1 MTANV
6 SDDWALDAD
15 PLVQLRAWVE
25 EARRTDLREPTA
37 MALATMSPD
46 GGPTVRMVLL
56 RGIGEDG
63 LRFHTNYSS
72 AKGRDLSADPRA
84 AAVLYWDPLQRQV
97 RVSGPV
103 ERLSDADS
111 TAYFDSRPRGS
122 RIAAWASAQSTP
134 VASRAVLEQ
143 AYTAA
148 EIRFPDDAT
157 IPRPPY
163 WGGYRLIPHTYEFWR
178 GRDNRL
184 HDRMRYDRT
193 ANGTWRRERL
203 AP

>member
-63 LRFHTNYSS
+63 LRFHTNYGS

-148 EIRFPDDAT
+148 EVRFPDDAT

-193 ANGTWRRERL
+193 ADGTWRRERL

>member
-1 MTANV
+1 VTANV
-6 SDDWALDAD
+6 SDDWVLDAD

-193 ANGTWRRERL
+193 ADGTWRRERL